1 MKIETTVEI
10 SKPPS
15 EVYHFLMDE
24 ENLRLWVK
32 NFIKLERI
40 QGEDGQVGSTSRHIY
55 DENGKTTE
63 FIEEIL
69 VAEEGKL
76 FQAVLRNKQMEVDI
90 INKFS
95 SIDDNVTRLEVTS
108 RLRPQSFISRLSL
121 FFSKKRRYH
130 HQMEDILRLK
140 ASIEA
145 LGDDFE

>member
-15 EVYHFLMDE
+15 EVYNFLMDE
-24 ENLRLWVK
+24 ENLTLWIK

-40 QGEDGQVGSTSRHIY
+40 NGEDGQVGSTSRHIY

-63 FIEEIL
+63 YIEEVI
-69 VAEEGKL
+69 VAEKGKL
-76 FQAVLRNKQMEVDI
+76 FQTILRNEQMEMDI

-95 SIDDNVTRLEVTS
+95 PIGDNVTKLEVTA
-108 RLRPQSFISRLSL
+108 RLRPLSFISRLSL